1 MKDRIIIGVAGGTGS
16 GKTTIANR
24 IGEALHEEM
33 VMIPQD
39 FYYKNMNH
47 LEFQEREK
55 INYDHPDSFDNK
67 LLVEH
72 LKELKQGK
80 AIQSPIYD
88 FKQHMRIEDTKRID
102 PAPVIILEG
111 ILIFVD
117 PDLRKMMDFKIFVDT
132 PSDIRLIRRIR
143 RDMVERE
150 RSLDSVINQ
159 YMETVRP
166 MHIEFVEHS
175 KKYADIIIPEGG
187 YNEKAIDMMTR
198 YLKSKIN

>member
-72 LKELKQGK
+72 LKELKLGK

-159 YMETVRP
+159 YIETVRP